1 LQRNFINFKL
11 KTITTIYRLIL
22 IITLFLIFIVN
33 VCFLAARP
41 DTLFRTDNNLT
52 ENITLPE
59 NKDNLELKN
68 DDSTTTSTGLKVEI
82 VTISCP
88 VSFDSGDNHISNLN
102 FLTKIY
108 SKKKYSLVSHSNQ
121 FISKT
126 LHLSPL
132 ITKLQ
137 I

>member
-1 LQRNFINFKL
+1 MQRNFKNLKL
-11 KTITTIYRLIL
+11 KTGPTIYRHIL
-22 IITLFLIFIVN
+22 ISTLFLICTVN
-33 VCFLAARP
+33 VCFLAIGP
-41 DTLFRTDNNLT
+41 DTVFRTDNHLT
-52 ENITLPE
+52 ENITLPK

-88 VSFDSGDNHISNLN
+88 VSFDSGDHQISNLT
-102 FLTKIY
+102 FLNKIY
-108 SKKKYSLVSHSNQ
+108 SKKKYSLISHSDII
-121 FISKT
+121 ISKT
-126 LHLSPL
+126 LHISPL